1 MSDARNAVL
10 KVEGLC
16 IGYQTQEGRVAG
28 VSQIDFALYP
38 GEIVAVVG
46 ESGSGKSTTAAAL
59 VGLLAANGRIESGS
73 ILLNGVEHIAAS
85 ERHWRTLRGKVLG
98 FVPQDP
104 GLSLD
109 PVKRIDAQLQEAMT
123 IHGVPRTAARLRA
136 TALLEEVGLKNV
148 QRVGRSFPHQLS
160 GGMRQRVLIAIAL
173 ANDPALI
180 IADEPTSALD
190 VGVQRQILD
199 RLQAL
204 ARERGTAVLL
214 ITHDLGVALDR
225 ADRVLVMHRGRI
237 VESGGTGQIF
247 HRPQHAY
254 TRQLLKTV
262 PALATVG
269 QPAEPR
275 VRRAGFVADQPLLVV
290 EQLHKDFSSWRNPG
304 LPAVD
309 GVSFSVVRHGTTSLV
324 GESGSGKSTTARLIV
339 GLEKLD
345 AGRVL
350 FDGEDISQYSRRD
363 WQPLRRRIQVVYQN
377 PYASLDPRFTLEQ
390 IITEPLQAYG
400 VGDKAWRSARA
411 AELLEQVELPSR
423 LLHCRPGQLSGGQRQ
438 RVAIARALALEP
450 ELVVLD
456 EPLSALDASVQT
468 QILALLGGL
477 QTRLGLSYLFI
488 SHDLAVVRQ
497 ISDQVVVMQAGK
509 VVEKGSSE
517 QVFQSPTHAYTRRL
531 LADVPG
537 RLYLDQLDEFSRAVA
552 LLRIAI

>member
-1 MSDARNAVL
+1 MSTASAVL
-10 KVEGLC
+10 QVSDLS
-16 IGYQTQEGRVAG
+16 IGYQTREGRVDG
-28 VSQIDFALYP
+28 VSQINFALYP
-38 GEIVAVVG
+38 GEILAVVG

-59 VGLLAANGRIESGS
+59 VGLLAGNGRIESGS
-73 ILLNGVEHIAAS
+73 ILLNGTEQVAAS
-85 ERHWRTLRGKVLG
+85 ERQWRNLRGNVLG

-109 PVKRIDAQLQEAMT
+109 PVKRIGAQLQEAMT
-123 IHGVPRTAARLRA
+123 IHGVPRAAARLR
-136 TALLEEVGLKNV
+136 TTRLLEEVGLKNIERV
-148 QRVGRSFPHQLS
+148 QRSFPHQLS

-173 ANDPALI
+173 ANNPALI

-199 RLQAL
+199 RLQEL

-225 ADRVLVMHRGRI
+225 ADRVLVMYRGRV
-237 VESGGTGQIF
+237 VESGDTRQMF
-247 HRPQHAY
+247 QRPQHAY

-262 PALATVG
+262 PVLSAAA
-269 QPAEPR
+269 QPVVSER
-275 VRRAGFVADQPLLVV
+275 RRAAFDNERPLLVV
-290 EQLHKDFSSWRNPG
+290 ERLRKDFSSWRNPG

-309 GVSFSVVRHGTTSLV
+309 DVSFTLLRRGTTSLV
-324 GESGSGKSTTARLIV
+324 GESGSGKSTTARLIL

-345 AGRVL
+345 SGRVL
-350 FDGEDISQYSRRD
+350 FDGAEISQYTRRD
-363 WQPLRRRIQVVYQN
+363 WQALRRRIQVVYQN
-377 PYASLDPRFTLEQ
+377 PYASLDPGFTLEQ
-390 IITEPLQAYG
+390 IITEPLQAYAI
-400 VGDKAWRSARA
+400 GDKAWRSARA
-411 AELLEQVELPSR
+411 AQLLEQVELPSR

-468 QILALLGGL
+468 QILALLADL
-477 QTRLGLSYLFI
+477 QQRLGLSYLFI

-509 VVEKGSSE
+509 VVERGDTE
-517 QVFQSPTHAYTRRL
+517 QVFESPAHPYTRGL

-537 RLYLDQLDEFSRAVA
+537 RRYLDLLDEFSRALV
-552 LLRIAI
+552 LRRIAI

>member
-1 MSDARNAVL
+1 MSTAQAVL
-10 KVEGLC
+10 QVSDLS
-16 IGYQTQEGRVAG
+16 IGYRTGEGRVDG
-28 VSQIDFALYP
+28 VSHINFSLYP
-38 GEIVAVVG
+38 GEILAVVG

-59 VGLLAANGRIESGS
+59 VGLLASNGRIESGS
-73 ILLNGVEHIAAS
+73 ILLNGTQQVAAS
-85 ERHWRTLRGKVLG
+85 ERQWRNLRGNVLG

-109 PVKRIDAQLQEAMT
+109 PVKRIGAQLQEAMT
-123 IHGVPRTAARLRA
+123 IHGVPKNAARLR
-136 TALLEEVGLKNV
+136 TTRLLEEVGLKHVERV
-148 QRVGRSFPHQLS
+148 QRSFPHQLS

-173 ANDPALI
+173 ANNPALI

-199 RLQAL
+199 RLQTL

-225 ADRVLVMHRGRI
+225 ADRVLVMRGGRI
-237 VESGGTGQIF
+237 VESGDTRTIF
-247 HRPQHAY
+247 QRPQHAY
-254 TRQLLKTV
+254 TQQLLKTV
-262 PALATVG
+262 SALTAAAYPVASERKAPAF
-269 QPAEPR
+269 ESER
-275 VRRAGFVADQPLLVV
+275 PLLVV
-290 EQLHKDFSSWRNPG
+290 EGLRKDFSGWRNPG

-309 GVSFSVVRHGTTSLV
+309 DVSFTLLRRGTTSLV
-324 GESGSGKSTTARLIV
+324 GESGSGKSTTARLIL

-345 AGRVL
+345 SGRVL
-350 FDGEDISQYSRRD
+350 FEGIDISQHSRRD
-363 WQPLRRRIQVVYQN
+363 WQALRRRIQVVYQN

-390 IITEPLQAYG
+390 IITEPLQAYNI
-400 VGDKAWRSARA
+400 GDQAWRSGRA
-411 AELLEQVELPSR
+411 AELLEQVELPPR

-456 EPLSALDASVQT
+456 EPLSALDASVQS
-468 QILALLGGL
+468 QILALLADL
-477 QTRLGLSYLFI
+477 QERLGLSYLFI

-509 VVEKGSSE
+509 VVEQGRTE
-517 QVFQSPTHAYTRRL
+517 QIFQSPSHPYTRGL

-537 RLYLDQLDEFSRAVA
+537 RRYLDELDEFTRALV
-552 LLRIAI
+552 LRRIAI

>member
-1 MSDARNAVL
+1 MSTASAVL
-10 KVEGLC
+10 QVSDLS
-16 IGYQTQEGRVAG
+16 IGYHSRDGRVAG
-28 VSQIDFALYP
+28 VSQISFSLAP
-38 GEIVAVVG
+38 GEILAMVG

-59 VGLLAANGRIESGS
+59 VGLLAGNGRIESGS
-73 ILLNGVEHIAAS
+73 ILLNGAEQVAAS
-85 ERHWRTLRGKVLG
+85 ERQWRSLRGNVLG

-123 IHGVPRTAARLRA
+123 IHGVPKAAAKLRA
-136 TALLEEVGLKNV
+136 VRLLEEVGLKNV
-148 QRVGRSFPHQLS
+148 ERVGRSFPHQLS

-173 ANDPALI
+173 ANNPALI

-237 VESGGTGQIF
+237 VESGGTRQLF
-247 HRPQHAY
+247 QRPQHAY
-254 TRQLLKTV
+254 TQQLLKTV
-262 PALATVG
+262 PGLTAAAYPVIN
-269 QPAEPR
+269 E
-275 VRRAGFVADQPLLVV
+275 RRIPVFDNERPLLVV
-290 EQLHKDFSSWRNPG
+290 EGLCKDFSSWRNPG

-309 GVSFSVVRHGTTSLV
+309 DVSFTLFRRGTTSLV
-324 GESGSGKSTTARLIV
+324 GESGSGKSTTARLIL

-350 FDGEDISQYSRRD
+350 FNGAEISQYSRRD
-363 WQPLRRRIQVVYQN
+363 WQALRRRIQVVYQN

-390 IITEPLQAYG
+390 IITEPLQAYDI
-400 VGDKAWRSARA
+400 GDQAWRSGRA
-411 AELLEQVELPSR
+411 AELLEQVELPPR

-450 ELVVLD
+450 ELLVLD
-456 EPLSALDASVQT
+456 EPLSALDASVQS
-468 QILALLGGL
+468 QILALLAEL
-477 QTRLGLSYLFI
+477 QQHLGLSYLFI
-488 SHDLAVVRQ
+488 SHDLTVVRQ

-509 VVEKGSSE
+509 VVEQGATE
-517 QVFQSPTHAYTRRL
+517 QIFQSPSHAYTRGL

-537 RLYLDQLDEFSRAVA
+537 RRYLDELDEFTRALV
-552 LLRIAI
+552 LRRIAI